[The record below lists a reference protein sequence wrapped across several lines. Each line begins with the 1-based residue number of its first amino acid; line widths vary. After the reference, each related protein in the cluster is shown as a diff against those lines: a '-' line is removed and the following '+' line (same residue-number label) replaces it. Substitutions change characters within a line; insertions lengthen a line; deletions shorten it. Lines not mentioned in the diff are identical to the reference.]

1 MAEAGGTAVS
11 VRARRGMLLAG
22 VVGGLLVLHFLLRP
36 LFTGWPV
43 SPDLLAGA
51 LLLATLRLRA
61 GHAAAL
67 GFSLGLLEGAM
78 ALSGVGW
85 LAVSYGLAAYA
96 AVRSWELVFTD
107 ERSFLPVYLLAG
119 VWLLDVLTVALTG
132 GGLGWGFVLLRAPAE
147 AVLTAVVCVPLGRL
161 VSGPAL

>member
-11 VRARRGMLLAG
+11 AAGRRGMVLAG
-22 VVGGLLVLHFLLRP
+22 VVGGLAVLHFLLRP

-67 GFSLGLLEGAM
+67 GFFLGLLEGAM
-78 ALSGVGW
+78 ALSGMGW
-85 LAVSYGLAAYA
+85 LAVVYGVTGYG

-107 ERSFLPVYLLAG
+107 ERSFLPVYLLVG
-119 VWLLDVLTVALTG
+119 VWVLDVVTVSLTAG
-132 GGLGWGFVLLRAPAE
+132 GPGWGFALLRAPAE
-147 AVLTAVVCVPLGRL
+147 AVITTVLCVPLGRA
-161 VSGPAL
+161 VTGPLI